1 MILIFKLTAQRQ
13 SKQLNSFFYG
23 FSKVLGFLFT
33 THFLLSLKQLT
44 CVQKTTKI
52 LSREK
57 QFVKR

>member
-52 LSREK
+52 L
-57 QFVKR
+57 